1 MSKGVRDQ
9 NEDVLCSSDVASH
22 IVDYDSADADSQLLY
37 AESHKRAAGLTGW
50 EEYSSSATRPAAEGR
65 GDGVVP
71 GVLKCSVAVSAQVTC
86 NVAVSASLAVEASG
100 EETEDE
106 NENYQTRP
114 NPSSTTS
121 TSATNK
127 TNSDATATT
136 ALFTAIATEN
146 ASQIKLNR
154 AGLQN
159 NVASSFSSQV
169 KRCSSNNNGVTCT
182 EEVLEPPAMLAT
194 RESAVAGLGALGD
207 GGEEETMEPENQFHE
222 IASTA
227 STAKSC
233 SSAAAAAALAR
244 TSADAT
250 SPKLEAL
257 CSEEMEKGGDKLGE
271 KGVGG
276 SRFTKE
282 KSVQENEE
290 YEENMEC
297 YAGFEQQM
305 PCSAENFRGRDFHT
319 LFHSP
324 KPEQKRAASAAIA
337 APDEIEPSDEDPS
350 SPILMTKKMT
360 SVSIPMLPS
369 APAQQQDTIHVRS
382 LHEAKVPLD
391 EGVLSKEQFI
401 TEKAGLL
408 RQCDA
413 RMVLELRV
421 QKGALPAPPSK
432 EIDKS
437 TAPASSAPAILLSQ
451 QPNALQ
457 RTAKHYNTTLHRP
470 ATASPL
476 VQQPSQQDVP
486 ATAQEKGC
494 GCVCVCVCESSV
506 AVQQQGNANAIL
518 PRHTGVY
525 RVSESLMYSAAS
537 YRNVYS
543 IHYENTPHTSVP
555 AG

>member
-1 MSKGVRDQ
+1 MSQGMRDQ

-71 GVLKCSVAVSAQVTC
+71 GVLTCSVAVSAQVTC
-86 NVAVSASLAVEASG
+86 SVAVSASLAVEASG

-106 NENYQTRP
+106 NENYQTLP

-121 TSATNK
+121 TYATNK

-136 ALFTAIATEN
+136 ALFTAIATET
-146 ASQIKLNR
+146 ASQIQLSS

-182 EEVLEPPAMLAT
+182 EEVPEPPAMLAI
-194 RESAVAGLGALGD
+194 RESAFAGLGALGD

-227 STAKSC
+227 STAKRC
-233 SSAAAAAALAR
+233 SSSAAAAALAR
-244 TSADAT
+244 TTADAT

-257 CSEEMEKGGDKLGE
+257 CSEEMEKGGDKCGE
-271 KGVGG
+271 IGVGG

-290 YEENMEC
+290 YEEKMEC
-297 YAGFEQQM
+297 YAGFEQLM
-305 PCSAENFRGRDFHT
+305 PCSAENLGGGDSHT
-319 LFHSP
+319 HFHSP
-324 KPEQKRAASAAIA
+324 KPEQKRADSAAVA
-337 APDEIEPSDEDPS
+337 AADEIESSDEDPS

-360 SVSIPMLPS
+360 SVSIPMLPP
-369 APAQQQDTIHVRS
+369 APAQQQDTIYVRS

-401 TEKAGLL
+401 TEKAL

-421 QKGALPAPPSK
+421 QKGAQPAPPSK

-437 TAPASSAPAILLSQ
+437 TAPASSAPAILLAQ

-457 RTAKHYNTTLHRP
+457 RTATHFNITLHRP
-470 ATASPL
+470 ATAPPL
-476 VQQPSQQDVP
+476 AQQPSQQDVP
-486 ATAQEKGC
+486 AAAKEKGC
-494 GCVCVCVCESSV
+494 GCVWACVCESGV

-518 PRHTGVY
+518 PRHTGVC
-525 RVSESLMYSAAS
+525 RVSECLIYSAAS
-537 YRNVYS
+537 YRNVHS
-543 IHYENTPHTSVP
+543 IHYENTPHISVS